1 MPRKPKVQLAE
12 QVYNL
17 PQYGPEARVTISYDA
32 NRPAPPFY
40 QPAPGV
46 VIVGQYIAA
55 GSSGT
60 LSFDVPPV
68 GDRAELEAIRA
79 RLDGRSAEPIKPTIL
94 TPAMFAPPGFDEAV
108 QAAISQTAPISTEG
122 ADA

>member
-1 MPRKPKVQLAE
+1 MPRKPTVQLAE
-12 QVYNL
+12 QIYNL
-17 PQYGPEARVTISYDA
+17 PQYGPKARVTISYDA
-32 NRPAPPFY
+32 NHAPPFY

-46 VIVGQYIAA
+46 VIVGQYV
-55 GSSGT
+55 GSSSPT
-60 LSFDVPPV
+60 YDVPPV

-94 TPAMFAPPGFDEAV
+94 TPDMFAPPGFHEAV